1 MLMTLGCV
9 WTLARGHFSIEFFDE
24 HGWERMSGIRCARCV
39 SWMDRC
45 VCAAGPVYQAAS
57 TGPGDEETEAAL
69 ENELREEHE
78 GYWYEGLYTTR
89 DHLPP
94 SEGSLDSRDTDVNM
108 SDGSQWTLEYERS
121 LSMDALQDF
130 YEEEVYIAGVEQKQ
144 DMEDFYRD
152 LALLRE
158 REDLEWPEA
167 MPRQYDE
174 SSQMAHRRQLILTI
188 VRRFLR
194 G

>member
-1 MLMTLGCV
+1 
-9 WTLARGHFSIEFFDE
+9 
-24 HGWERMSGIRCARCV
+24 
-39 SWMDRC
+39 
-45 VCAAGPVYQAAS
+45 
-57 TGPGDEETEAAL
+57 
-69 ENELREEHE
+69 
-78 GYWYEGLYTTR
+78 
-89 DHLPP
+89 
-94 SEGSLDSRDTDVNM
+94 M
-108 SDGSQWTLEYERS
+108 SDGSQSTLEYERS

-130 YEEEVYIAGVEQKQ
+130 YEEEVYIAGAEQKQ

-174 SSQMAHRRQLILTI
+174 NSQVAQRRQLILTL
-188 VRRFLR
+188 VRRFLL

>member
-9 WTLARGHFSIEFFDE
+9 WTLARGHFSTEFFDE
-24 HGWERMSGIRCARCV
+24 HGWERMSSVRCARCV

-69 ENELREEHE
+69 EHELREEQE
-78 GYWYEGLYTTR
+78 EYWYE
-89 DHLPP
+89 D
-94 SEGSLDSRDTDVNM
+94 SLDSLDVNM
-108 SDGSQWTLEYERS
+108 SDGSMSTLEYERS

-130 YEEEVYIAGVEQKQ
+130 YEEEVYIAGAEQKQ

-174 SSQMAHRRQLILTI
+174 SSQMAQRRQLILTL
-188 VRRFLR
+188 VRRFLL

>member
-1 MLMTLGCV
+1 
-9 WTLARGHFSIEFFDE
+9 
-24 HGWERMSGIRCARCV
+24 
-39 SWMDRC
+39 MDRC

-57 TGPGDEETEAAL
+57 TGPGDEETETAL
-69 ENELREEHE
+69 EHELREEHE
-78 GYWYEGLYTTR
+78 GYWYEGLYATR

-94 SEGSLDSRDTDVNM
+94 SEGSLGSHDTEVNM
-108 SDGSQWTLEYERS
+108 SDGSQSTLEYERT
-121 LSMDALQDF
+121 LSMDALEDF
-130 YEEEVYIAGVEQKQ
+130 YEEEEYIAGAEQRQ

-174 SSQMAHRRQLILTI
+174 SSQTAQRRQLILTL
-188 VRRFLR
+188 VRRFLL

>member
-1 MLMTLGCV
+1 
-9 WTLARGHFSIEFFDE
+9 
-24 HGWERMSGIRCARCV
+24 
-39 SWMDRC
+39 MDRC

-57 TGPGDEETEAAL
+57 TGPGEEETESAL

-94 SEGSLDSRDTDVNM
+94 SEDSLGSLDVNM
-108 SDGSQWTLEYERS
+108 SDGSQSTLEYERS

-130 YEEEVYIAGVEQKQ
+130 YEEEVYIAGAEQKQ

-158 REDLEWPEA
+158 REDMEWPEV

-174 SSQMAHRRQLILTI
+174 SSQVAQRRQLILTL
-188 VRRFLR
+188 VRRFLL

>member
-1 MLMTLGCV
+1 
-9 WTLARGHFSIEFFDE
+9 
-24 HGWERMSGIRCARCV
+24 
-39 SWMDRC
+39 
-45 VCAAGPVYQAAS
+45 
-57 TGPGDEETEAAL
+57 
-69 ENELREEHE
+69 
-78 GYWYEGLYTTR
+78 
-89 DHLPP
+89 
-94 SEGSLDSRDTDVNM
+94 M
-108 SDGSQWTLEYERS
+108 SDGSLSTLEYERS

-130 YEEEVYIAGVEQKQ
+130 YEEEVYIAGAEQKQ

-174 SSQMAHRRQLILTI
+174 SVQTAHRRQLILTI
-188 VRRFLR
+188 VRSFLR